1 MCSKKIKAESS
12 KHFRITFRV
21 FSLCYILEVVDKCRK
36 EKTDMDHLASLA
48 SAQTKHTQDVSDV
61 LISIKTTHKTPL
73 ERELSANFN
82 STDPFQINT
91 NGILTFMN
99 EFPEFLNIQFPIEYP
114 SISPFYSNVDITLG
128 DASTRISYTQTS
140 SDSNLLSRASSTIR
154 GEYF

>member
-1 MCSKKIKAESS
+1 M
-12 KHFRITFRV
+12 
-21 FSLCYILEVVDKCRK
+21 
-36 EKTDMDHLASLA
+36 A
-48 SAQTKHTQDVSDV
+48 SAQRPNTRKMYRTN
-61 LISIKTTHKTPL
+61 LIPIKTTHKTPL
-73 ERELSANFN
+73 ERELSANSN

-128 DASTRISYTQTS
+128 DASTRISYIQTT

-154 GEYF
+154 GE